1 MYHQVLFLQ
10 QGSLCW
16 CSCNFISSYGDAGQL
31 NATSIQI
38 EGSTVTSTAAELNLV
53 DGSEAGTVVN
63 SRAVI
68 YGSSGEINA
77 ASLQSQNNV
86 AVLSSAA
93 ELNILKGV
101 TSTKDEINLLDGASS
116 SNNVGEKVVVSSS
129 DLDVSG
135 LRNINV
141 SGNLTA
147 SGNVVIGSTTLSE
160 SDASLLTGVTSG
172 TAAEKVVALD
182 SSKNISG
189 INNITLEGTLSDGT
203 MSLVGG
209 VLSNL
214 ASASI
219 ESNNA
224 LLTVKSTDPSD
235 GASKNPYGK

>member
-1 MYHQVLFLQ
+1 M
-10 QGSLCW
+10 
-16 CSCNFISSYGDAGQL
+16 
-31 NATSIQI
+31 
-38 EGSTVTSTAAELNLV
+38 
-53 DGSEAGTVVN
+53 
-63 SRAVI
+63 
-68 YGSSGEINA
+68 
-77 ASLQSQNNV
+77 
-86 AVLSSAA
+86 
-93 ELNILKGV
+93 
-101 TSTKDEINLLDGASS
+101 
-116 SNNVGEKVVVSSS
+116 
-129 DLDVSG
+129 DVSG

-147 SGNVVIGSTTLSE
+147 SGNVVIGSTTLSWIRCFFTYG
-160 SDASLLTGVTSG
+160 SNLNC
-172 TAAEKVVALD
+172 AAEKVVALD

-235 GASKNPYGK
+235 GASQKFVW